1 LIDLQIYSSLHPMA
15 PLGGLFVGV
24 IGAFLILGARLPAIR
39 TKLTYVGFAAGT
51 LALFLGG
58 RLASGLP
65 APGRVQILS
74 LILAIVVEIALF
86 ITLIPRVRRYGERT
100 VLVTTLAIV
109 GVHFLIMLPAFGYLI
124 VVLGSLCFVNAMIA
138 WRKYTYSIGTAWF
151 LDGGMKLA
159 VGILLI
165 LTSPVFR

>member
-1 LIDLQIYSSLHPMA
+1 MA
-15 PLGGLFVGV
+15 PLGGLFVGM
-24 IGAFLILGARLPAIR
+24 IGVFLIVGAPLSAIR

-65 APGRVQILS
+65 APSRVQILS
-74 LILAIVVEIALF
+74 LVFAIVVEIALF
-86 ITLIPRVRRYGERT
+86 ISLMPRIRRYGERT

-109 GVHFLIMLPAFGYLI
+109 GVHFFLMLPAFGYWI
-124 VVLGSLCFVNAMIA
+124 VVLGSLCLVNAMLA
-138 WRKYTYSIGTAWF
+138 WRKYSYSIGAAWF
-151 LDGGMKLA
+151 LDGVMKLA

-165 LTSPVFR
+165 LTSPAFR

>member
-1 LIDLQIYSSLHPMA
+1 MA

-24 IGAFLILGARLPAIR
+24 IGVFLILGALLPAIR
-39 TKLTYVGFAAGT
+39 MKLTYTGFAAGT

-58 RLASGLP
+58 RLAIGLP
-65 APGRVQILS
+65 APSKAQILS
-74 LILAIVVEIALF
+74 LVVAIGVEIALF
-86 ITLIPRVRRYGERT
+86 IILMPRIRRHGERS

-124 VVLGSLCFVNAMIA
+124 IVLGSLCLVNAMIA
-138 WRKYTYSIGTAWF
+138 WHKYTYSIGTAWF
-151 LDGGMKLA
+151 LDGVMKLA

-165 LTSPVFR
+165 LTSPAFR